1 MSEDTLH
8 EARVRRDEAWART
21 RGRITTLRTG
31 LAERPIPKRI
41 KDAAMDRVIDTVD
54 EAKAVAKDNLPVIGG
69 TLALLAAWFFRR
81 PLISLITNRFARP
94 ELAGAAEA
102 DEDEA

>member
-1 MSEDTLH
+1 MSDDMLR
-8 EARVRRDEAWART
+8 EARSRRDAAWT
-21 RGRITTLRTG
+21 HVRGQITALRSG
-31 LAERPIPKRI
+31 LAERPIPTRI

-54 EAKAVAKDNLPVIGG
+54 DAKAIAKTNIPVIGG

-81 PLISLITNRFARP
+81 PLITFIKSRFTRT
-94 ELAGAAEA
+94 AEA